1 MKKYLL
7 CATLVTTLLSGC
19 VAVDR
24 NVAIVRLQ
32 AETANMLGLSS
43 SDEITISNVNFGETN
58 VLTGQAV
65 TYKATTAKGRTFQ
78 CDARIVDGTILTEAQ
93 IKLPSCKPLN
103 VYKK

>member
-1 MKKYLL
+1 MKKLVLSML
-7 CATLVTTLLSGC
+7 CAGVLSGC

-32 AETANMLGLSS
+32 AATANMIGLSS
-43 SDEITISNVNFGETN
+43 SDEITISNVNFGEKN
-58 VLTGQAV
+58 VLTGQQV

-78 CDARIVDGTILTEAQ
+78 CESRIVDSFLTEAQ
-93 IKLPSCKPLN
+93 VNPPSCKPLN

>member
-1 MKKYLL
+1 MKKMLL
-7 CATLVTTLLSGC
+7 SLICAGVLSGC

-32 AETANMLGLSS
+32 AETANMIGLSS
-43 SDEITISNVNFGETN
+43 SDEITVSNVNFGESN
-58 VLTGQAV
+58 VLTGQLV
-65 TYKATTAKGRTFQ
+65 TYRATTNKGRTFD
-78 CDARIVDGTILTEAQ
+78 CNARIVDGTILSEAQ